1 MNCQKYCSKLS
12 LFTFTVLYRD
22 RDIDANLGYLH
33 MDEFIQVL
41 NSRDLGL
48 QLNEDELL
56 YIAEQTDVNLNGWI
70 PLVQTLPQ
78 LPPLLLAIYNQRAE
92 QAVVR
97 ETH

>member
-1 MNCQKYCSKLS
+1 
-12 LFTFTVLYRD
+12 
-22 RDIDANLGYLH
+22 

-56 YIAEQTDVNLNGWI
+56 YVAEQTDVNFNSWI
-70 PLVQTLPQ
+70 PLVQILPQ